1 MNLWIFIIGYILIIG
16 SVAYLGIRIAKSK
29 VDIFKEYPRA
39 FYWFICGWLM
49 FMGCFLFP
57 LSLNVFIL
65 YCLFFSCFSV
75 AYIFKLLY
83 GAGKWK
89 RVCLTTLLFSSAGL
103 VCRYLLEYGEVSN
116 TYNFTVWKVILY
128 LGVVVGMVVG
138 GYQLVSREKL

>member
-1 MNLWIFIIGYILIIG
+1 MNDGIFIITYILVIG
-16 SVAYLGIRIAKSK
+16 TAIYLGIKIAKKKIPFSK
-29 VDIFKEYPRA
+29 KYPRV
-39 FYWFICGWLM
+39 FYCFICGWLI
-49 FMGCFLFP
+49 FIGCFPFP
-57 LSLNVFIL
+57 LSLNIL
-65 YCLFFSCFSV
+65 FGLSVSCFII
-75 AYIFKLLY
+75 AIAFERLY

-89 RVCLTTLLFSSAGL
+89 RVCFTTLLFSSAGL